1 MNTTRI
7 WVATAAAVGLIG
19 LAGCSRD
26 ETADMSTQVD
36 QVGAEMSAKA
46 DAAGERMDQVQADVG
61 QALDDTAITTK
72 VKSRFAESPAVS
84 ALAVSVETEQGV
96 VTLSGTVPSE
106 TERLSAESIARSV
119 AEVRDVKNELAVK
132 S

>member
-1 MNTTRI
+1 MSLKLYYAPGACSF
-7 WVATAAAVGLIG
+7 VPHCLLEASGAVFEPVMVKLHKGEQHSPEYQAINPRG
-19 LAGCSRD
+19 
-26 ETADMSTQVD
+26 QVPVLVD
-36 QVGAEMSAKA
+36 GAH
-46 DAAGERMDQVQADVG
+46 
-61 QALDDTAITTK
+61 
-72 VKSRFAESPAVS
+72 
-84 ALAVSVETEQGV
+84 V

>member
-1 MNTTRI
+1 
-7 WVATAAAVGLIG
+7 
-19 LAGCSRD
+19 
-26 ETADMSTQVD
+26 MSPLPH
-36 QVGAEMSAKA
+36 G
-46 DAAGERMDQVQADVG
+46 ADVG